1 MAKIYYNLIN
11 ANLWTIDNVP
21 SKWKSETQILLDADK
36 ATA

>member
-11 ANLWTIDNVP
+11 ANLWSIDNVP
-21 SKWKSETQILLDADK
+21 TKWKAETQALLDDDK